1 MFSHVTKKT
10 ELKNAPLVFFL
21 HAFNAMSLLVVSS
34 LLGFLLSEVNSAA
47 VSLYSCAGEQALTSC
62 IVAPPAY
69 FSCVFQWKKSIK
81 NENKK
86 ETYPVT
92 MKYDNI
98 ALK

>member
-1 MFSHVTKKT
+1 MLLHLLHKIKSTLPHPCELNSNFLMFSHVTKKP

-69 FSCVFQWKKSIK
+69 FSCVF
-81 NENKK
+81 
-86 ETYPVT
+86 
-92 MKYDNI
+92 
-98 ALK
+98 